1 MARLHGCLQY
11 HIPRGMFLDQR
22 IYLVGEKKENGNVN
36 IYFDLRQIV
45 VCSDPTLLEA
55 SFNKLHHRILHT
67 SFSLTIYI
75 AITLENAAKPPKINS
90 LRS

>member
-1 MARLHGCLQY
+1 MSRAFRYGITNHQ
-11 HIPRGMFLDQR
+11 RTDQR

-45 VCSDPTLLEA
+45 VCSDTTLLEA